1 MQILIIIFVAI
12 PIIISLTVLF
22 SIGLCREFNY
32 LQNKSVVLNKKKQLK
47 TTNNN
52 IEEETSNEGTL
63 EKVEAHHSE
72 NTLEEV
78 DEELDDERIS
88 VYNKIIE
95 KAMQE
100 ASEIKENGNQKAQ
113 MLIDQT
119 LKETEEKINQML
131 EEAKAKNADLI
142 KTKNA
147 EFDQAVKQQVLANQK
162 RIIKE
167 TFEKALEKLTN
178 MTDEELNNYVVS
190 HLQKSQINNDVTIKV
205 NKNEYTKYQT
215 LFSTN
220 HDSNLD
226 ILTKELNLNNV
237 MITLS
242 NDSVDIVGGFI
253 IACEYFDIDNSYE
266 VILNNLSEEL
276 ETTIAEMLFKSEE

>member
-72 NTLEEV
+72 NALEEV

-190 HLQKSQINNDVTIKV
+190 HLQKAQINNDVTIKV
-205 NKNEYTKYQT
+205 NKNDYTKYQT

-220 HDSNLD
+220 HDSTLD

>member
-147 EFDQAVKQQVLANQK
+147 EFDQVVKQQVLANQK

-190 HLQKSQINNDVTIKV
+190 HLQKAQINNDVTIKV
-205 NKNEYTKYQT
+205 NKNDYTKYQT

-276 ETTIAEMLFKSEE
+276 ETTIAEILFKSEE

>member
-63 EKVEAHHSE
+63 EKVEEHHSE

-190 HLQKSQINNDVTIKV
+190 HLQKAQINNDVTIKV
-205 NKNEYTKYQT
+205 NKNDYTKYQT

>member
-190 HLQKSQINNDVTIKV
+190 HLQKAQINNDVTIKV
-205 NKNEYTKYQT
+205 NKNDYTKYQT

-220 HDSNLD
+220 HDSTLD

>member
-63 EKVEAHHSE
+63 EKVEEHHSE

>member
-32 LQNKSVVLNKKKQLK
+32 LQNKSVVLKKKQPEPE

-52 IEEETSNEGTL
+52 IEEETSNEDTL
-63 EKVEAHHSE
+63 EKEETPSE

-178 MTDEELNNYVVS
+178 MKDEELNNYVIS
-190 HLQKSQINNDVTIKV
+190 HLQKAQLNNDVTIKV
-205 NKNEYTKYQT
+205 NKNDYLKYQT

-220 HDSNLD
+220 HDTNLD

-237 MITLS
+237 TITLS

>member
-190 HLQKSQINNDVTIKV
+190 HLQKAQINNDVTIKV

>member
-63 EKVEAHHSE
+63 EKVEEHHSE

-205 NKNEYTKYQT
+205 NKNDYTKYQT

-242 NDSVDIVGGFI
+242 NESVDIVGGFI

>member
-178 MTDEELNNYVVS
+178 MTDVELNNYVVS
-190 HLQKSQINNDVTIKV
+190 HLQKAQINNDVTIKV
-205 NKNEYTKYQT
+205 NKNDYTKYQT

>member
-63 EKVEAHHSE
+63 EKVEEHHSE

-178 MTDEELNNYVVS
+178 MTDVELNNYVVS
-190 HLQKSQINNDVTIKV
+190 HLQKAQINNDVTIKV
-205 NKNEYTKYQT
+205 NKNDYTKYQT

>member
-147 EFDQAVKQQVLANQK
+147 EFDQVVKQQVLANQK

-190 HLQKSQINNDVTIKV
+190 HLQKAQINNDVTIKV
-205 NKNEYTKYQT
+205 NKNDYTKYQT

>member
-63 EKVEAHHSE
+63 EKVEEPHSE

-113 MLIDQT
+113 MLINQT

-178 MTDEELNNYVVS
+178 MTDVELNNYVVS
-190 HLQKSQINNDVTIKV
+190 HLQKAQINNDVTIKV
-205 NKNEYTKYQT
+205 NKNDYTKYQT

>member
-47 TTNNN
+47 TANNN

-178 MTDEELNNYVVS
+178 MTDVELNNYVVS
-190 HLQKSQINNDVTIKV
+190 HLQKAQINNDVTIKV
-205 NKNEYTKYQT
+205 NKNDYTKYQT

>member
-1 MQILIIIFVAI
+1 M
-12 PIIISLTVLF
+12 
-22 SIGLCREFNY
+22 
-32 LQNKSVVLNKKKQLK
+32 
-47 TTNNN
+47 
-52 IEEETSNEGTL
+52 
-63 EKVEAHHSE
+63 
-72 NTLEEV
+72 
-78 DEELDDERIS
+78 
-88 VYNKIIE
+88 YNKIIE

-178 MTDEELNNYVVS
+178 MTDVELNNYVVS
-190 HLQKSQINNDVTIKV
+190 HLQKAQINNDVTIKV
-205 NKNEYTKYQT
+205 NKNDYTKYQT

>member
-72 NTLEEV
+72 NALEEV

-147 EFDQAVKQQVLANQK
+147 EFDQVVKQQVLANQK

-178 MTDEELNNYVVS
+178 MTDVELNNYVVS
-190 HLQKSQINNDVTIKV
+190 HLQKAQINNDVTIKV
-205 NKNEYTKYQT
+205 NKNDYTKYQT

>member
-63 EKVEAHHSE
+63 EK
-72 NTLEEV
+72 V

-178 MTDEELNNYVVS
+178 MTDVELNNYVVS
-190 HLQKSQINNDVTIKV
+190 HLQKAQINNDVTIKV
-205 NKNEYTKYQT
+205 NKNDYTKYQT
-215 LFSTN
+215 LFSIN

>member
-72 NTLEEV
+72 NALEEV

-178 MTDEELNNYVVS
+178 MTDVELNNYVVS
-190 HLQKSQINNDVTIKV
+190 HLQKAQINNDVTIKV
-205 NKNEYTKYQT
+205 NNNDYTKYQT

>member
-190 HLQKSQINNDVTIKV
+190 HLQKAQINNDVTIKV
-205 NKNEYTKYQT
+205 NKNDYTKYQT

>member
-63 EKVEAHHSE
+63 EKVEEPHSE

>member
-52 IEEETSNEGTL
+52 IEEETSNEVTL

-147 EFDQAVKQQVLANQK
+147 EFDQVVKQQVLANQK

-190 HLQKSQINNDVTIKV
+190 HLQKAQINNDVTIKV
-205 NKNEYTKYQT
+205 NKNDYTKYQT